1 MSSFRCSLKAILDFN
16 LRYTDMYSG
25 ENTQTTTM
33 MCSRSFLLRNKG
45 ISDLDMDWKLKRSGL
60 QILEKCPGTEFYIP
74 AAPAFRTADK
84 ETVAKI
90 VDRLNRPK
98 SEIEL
103 SPLRRKR
110 REISLSRETESTK
123 RSMKSKPQ
131 KHVSEKEGMSVYE
144 RLHAH
149 QTHTSRV
156 RSARGQRVL
165 LPRRNRAV
173 QSAPS
178 CREHD
183 RKYYVWE

>member
-1 MSSFRCSLKAILDFN
+1 MSSFRYSFDTISDSN
-16 LRYTDMYSG
+16 LRHIYSG
-25 ENTQTTTM
+25 EKTDTKTM
-33 MCSRSFLLRNKG
+33 RSSESFLLRNKG
-45 ISDLDMDWKLKRSGL
+45 KADLERDWKLRRSGL
-60 QILEKCPGTEFYIP
+60 QIFEKCPGTEFYIP
-74 AAPAFRTADK
+74 AAPAFRIADK

-103 SPLRRKR
+103 SPLRTKR
-110 REISLSRETESTK
+110 REISLPRETECTK
-123 RSMKSKPQ
+123 RIVKSKSQ

-156 RSARGQRVL
+156 RSARGERVL

-178 CREHD
+178 CREYD